1 MLSTAGKEILIKAVA
16 QAVPVFAMACF
27 DLTKTLCNLIS
38 EMICRYWWSNMD
50 KEHKIH
56 WVSREHMMLPK
67 KEGGLGF
74 RDLHVFNRAMLARQA
89 WRLANAPNSLSAR
102 VLSAKYYPS
111 GQIIRAVPK
120 DGMSYSWR
128 SILKGVE
135 LLREG
140 VIWRIGNGEKVNIW
154 NHPWIPRGQGRKSAT
169 PQRRNGILHKV
180 SDLINP
186 VDGDWDED
194 LIKQMFNEKDAEEI
208 LQIPISEGNEDW
220 LAWHFDKRG
229 LFSVKSAYRVA
240 IETDARRSIHGIAS
254 ASGTTA
260 DHLPFE
266 WEKIWRLPLPAK
278 ILHFLWRMAR
288 NSLPLRQ
295 KLIQRGVKADPWCP
309 VCLRTD
315 EDGGHTFFKCKPVKH
330 IWRAAQ
336 MEDIR
341 KNLSVCC
348 SPKDVLIRIFE
359 LDQRKS
365 ARASILMWLWW
376 HERNKAN
383 KGEAIISTTEILES
397 LEIHDREFD
406 EFCKRKCTKTTT
418 TKDSWWKP
426 LEENYLK
433 INIDRAF
440 TKETKKGGW
449 GFIIRNSEGGVEA
462 AGAGRLSRLSE
473 AIQAETIALLY
484 AAERASELGCRNV
497 IFETDALV
505 LKQAIDGDAYNNSVF
520 GALFREAKFK
530 LLYYFQS
537 AFINLC
543 PRSCNVAAH
552 KLASFSASLVEP
564 DICMWLSNVPNF
576 VTEAVASDFVGPYV

>member
-1 MLSTAGKEILIKAVA
+1 MFSKNTQHQQKNMIMSALHITREARTEKYLGLPAYIGRSKEKAFAYLKDKIWRKVQGWKEKMLSTAGKEILIKAVA

-27 DLTKTLCNLIS
+27 DLTKTLCNQIS

-67 KEGGLGF
+67 KDGGLGF

-89 WRLANAPNSLSAR
+89 WRLANAPNSLCAR

-128 SILKGVE
+128 SILKGVQ

-154 NHPWIPRGQGRKSAT
+154 NDPWIPRGKSRKPAT
-169 PQRRNGILHKV
+169 PQRRNVILHKV
-180 SDLINP
+180 SELINP

-194 LIKQMFNEKDAEEI
+194 LIKQTFNEKDAEEI

-240 IETDARRSIHGIAS
+240 IETDARKSIHGIAS

-260 DHLPFE
+260 DHLPYE

-330 IWRAAQ
+330 IWRTAQ

-341 KNLSVCC
+341 ENLSICC

-383 KGEAIISTTEILES
+383 KGEAIRSTTEILES
-397 LEIHDREFD
+397 LEKHDRESD
-406 EFCKRKCTKTTT
+406 EFFKRKCTK
-418 TKDSWWKP
+418 K
-426 LEENYLK
+426 
-433 INIDRAF
+433 
-440 TKETKKGGW
+440 
-449 GFIIRNSEGGVEA
+449 
-462 AGAGRLSRLSE
+462 
-473 AIQAETIALLY
+473 
-484 AAERASELGCRNV
+484 
-497 IFETDALV
+497 
-505 LKQAIDGDAYNNSVF
+505 NNDQ
-520 GALFREAKFK
+520 G
-530 LLYYFQS
+530 
-537 AFINLC
+537 
-543 PRSCNVAAH
+543 
-552 KLASFSASLVEP
+552 
-564 DICMWLSNVPNF
+564 
-576 VTEAVASDFVGPYV
+576 